1 MLKKKKTEDKNT
13 DMSENDQLNEQ
24 ELTESTQQTE
34 ISAEDKL
41 KDELAQANDKYLRLY
56 AEFDNF
62 RRRTIKERE
71 EARKLEG
78 KDLFVALLPVLDDFD
93 RALRAMENAT

>member
-1 MLKKKKTEDKNT
+1 MAGKLICTIYLHNFKMLKKKKTENKST

-24 ELTESTQQTE
+24 ELTEASNQNE
-34 ISAEDKL
+34 VSAEDKL

-62 RRRTIKERE
+62 RRRTSKERVE
-71 EARKLEG
+71 LRDTAG
-78 KDLFVALLPVLDDFD
+78 KEIIVSLLP
-93 RALRAMENAT
+93 